1 MAIKRILLPINEVDD
16 SRQVA
21 DLAFGLAARH
31 GAQVQG
37 IFSQP
42 GFAKEYWADEY
53 GMSVGEFEKT
63 RKETRKHEA
72 EAAGLAREIFKS
84 HSERHPKV
92 ATDSVFTFKEFRSSI
107 IDHAFCADLA
117 VLGHTHL
124 QHNSYWHLLV
134 RILLS
139 QSTKPVLVAPSRP
152 APKNLGHR
160 IVIAWKQSP
169 EASRAVAAA
178 MPLIEQAKE
187 VVLLTVGNPKGWIS
201 SRVMKDYLSLH
212 NTTVREENI
221 DPRNER
227 DSELLIGK
235 TAEVDGSIL
244 VMGAFSKKRWR
255 EEIFGGVTK
264 DVLQHTDV
272 PVFMMH

>member
-21 DLAFGLAARH
+21 DLAFGLAAQH
-31 GAQVQG
+31 EAQVQG
-37 IFSQP
+37 IFPQP
-42 GFAKEYWADEY
+42 GFTQEYWADEY
-53 GMSVGEFEKT
+53 GISVGEFEKT
-63 RKETRKHEA
+63 RKETRKREL
-72 EAAGLAREIFKS
+72 EAAQVAREIFKS
-84 HSERHPKV
+84 HTERHTKV
-92 ATDSVFTFKEFRSSI
+92 ATDSVFTYKEFTASI
-107 IDHAFCADLA
+107 IDHAFCAD
-117 VLGHTHL
+117 VSGLGHTHL
-124 QHNSYWHLLV
+124 QHNSYWHLLA

-139 QSTKPVLVAPSRP
+139 QSTKPILVAPSRP
-152 APKNLGHR
+152 APKNVGHR

-178 MPLIEQAKE
+178 MPLIEKAKE
-187 VVLLTVGNPKGWIS
+187 VVLLTVGKQKGWIS
-201 SRVMKDYLSLH
+201 PGVMKDYLALH
-212 NTTVREENI
+212 NPTVREETV
-221 DPRNER
+221 DPRSER
-227 DSELLIGK
+227 VSEMLIGK
-235 TAEVDGSIL
+235 TAEIDGSIL